1 MAYTLGRILR
11 TMKSSIVN
19 RVYLSIST
27 VLVLLVT
34 SNLVTYWLTSDRA
47 GPTTSGQDSSSAPI
61 RFKSTRDGSEKE
73 LGTRHSRKLD
83 LNLRS
88 TGLGIEARSL
98 FRDPQERPKVAVLSE
113 TGRLTTGV
121 VESIDLS
128 QQERSKVQD
137 AFDTTFADAESDFI
151 ARAQFDKTASKP
163 ESGVYVFDVP
173 AAQDRGES
181 LLLSLHNRLQEL
193 LGKSRAET
201 LCRAIDPEELRG
213 GLGRRDMRFEIY
225 APHSAIGNEVTVVHY
240 KMTDAESGNSYSTAE
255 MTLEAFKE
263 RFGDVITFEI
273 DEQ

>member
-1 MAYTLGRILR
+1 MT
-11 TMKSSIVN
+11 TSIAD
-19 RVYLSIST
+19 RVRLSIST

-34 SNLVTYWLTSDRA
+34 TNLVTYWLTSDRA
-47 GPTTSGQDSSSAPI
+47 GPTTSSQDSSIPPI
-61 RFKSTRDGSEKE
+61 RFKSGRDGSDKE

-88 TGLGIEARSL
+88 AGQGIEARSS
-98 FRDPQERPKVAVLSE
+98 FRDPQEPPKLAVLGS
-113 TGRLTTGV
+113 TGRLTSGV
-121 VESIDLS
+121 VEAIGLS
-128 QQERSKVQD
+128 QQERSDVQD
-137 AFDTTFADAESDFI
+137 AFDTIFADAESDFI
-151 ARAQFDKTASKP
+151 ARAQFDKIATKP

-201 LCRAIDPEELRG
+201 LCRSIDPEELRG
-213 GLGRRDMRFEIY
+213 GLGRRDMRFEVY
-225 APHSAIGNEVTVVHY
+225 TPDSVIGNDVTVVHY

-263 RFGDVITFEI
+263 QFGDVITFEI
-273 DEQ
+273 DGQ